1 MSSEITF
8 RIAVDTLLDKRKMY
22 GQPIQPDFDPG
33 PRMMELALNDR
44 IAWVTGAGGALGAAI
59 AETLAA
65 EGAVV
70 YLSGRKAQTLEQARE
85 RIASAGRGAAH
96 VLPMDISKRDDVD
109 GAAAA
114 ILAASGRIDIL
125 VNCTA
130 LPIFGSFLELQ
141 DSDWEEVLQAKYL
154 GYVRTLRAAIP
165 AMIAQNFGRIVNVS
179 GRGGRQP
186 SPAHLPGSSVN
197 AAVNLLTKG
206 LADLYGKHNIRINVV
221 APGPIDSP
229 RFSAIAST
237 TDALAQKGET
247 MARNLSAT
255 PVPRLGSPQDIAD
268 AVAFL
273 VSERAGYTTG
283 CVFPV
288 DGGGIATV

>member
-1 MSSEITF
+1 
-8 RIAVDTLLDKRKMY
+8 
-22 GQPIQPDFDPG
+22 
-33 PRMMELALNDR
+33 MELSLNGR

-59 AETLAA
+59 AATLAA

-70 YLSGRKAQTLEQARE
+70 HLSGRNSQTLEQTRA
-85 RIASAGRGAAH
+85 RIAAAGSGAAH
-96 VLPMDISKRDDVD
+96 VLPMDISQREEVD
-109 GAAAA
+109 RAAKS
-114 ILAASGRIDIL
+114 ILAAHQRIDIL

-130 LPIFGSFLELQ
+130 LPIFGSFLEL
-141 DSDWEEVLQAKYL
+141 DDADWEEVLQAKYL
-154 GYVRTLRAAIP
+154 GYVRTLRAALP
-165 AMIAQNFGRIVNVS
+165 AMIEQNFGRIVNVS

-206 LADLYGKHNIRINVV
+206 LADLYGKHNIRINAV

-229 RFSAIAST
+229 RFSTIAST
-237 TDALAQKGET
+237 TATLAQKGET
-247 MARNLSAT
+247 MARNISAT
-255 PVPRLGSPQDIAD
+255 PLLRLGTAQDVAD

-283 CVFPV
+283 SVFPV